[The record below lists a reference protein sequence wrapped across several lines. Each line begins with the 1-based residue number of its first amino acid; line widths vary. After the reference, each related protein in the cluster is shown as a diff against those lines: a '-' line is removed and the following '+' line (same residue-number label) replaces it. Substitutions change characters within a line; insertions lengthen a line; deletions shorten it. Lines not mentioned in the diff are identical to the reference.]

1 MDITIHLEDEQI
13 RKLEYIQQQTN
24 QDAATILNRTLVAAL
39 DQQYAQLQH
48 HRETPSEIFQELG
61 LIGCFTGDPNLSTN
75 YKAVILDYL
84 DEKSRQGR
92 L

>member
-24 QDAATILNRTLVAAL
+24 QDAATILNHTLAAAI
-39 DQQYAQLQH
+39 DQQYVQLQQH
-48 HRETPSEIFQELG
+48 QETPSEIFQELG
-61 LIGCFTGDPNLSTN
+61 LIGCFEGDPNLSTN
-75 YKAVILDYL
+75 YKTVILDYL
-84 DEKSRQGR
+84 DEKSMQGR